1 MIREDNEMLKECKR
15 KVRTWRPR
23 RGHCCCQ
30 IWRQGDQH
38 EVGRDQQCGPRGLSV
53 DGEELQQKAPRDL
66 SYEQGA
72 AGSEHYAFGGAVC
85 CHEDKSNFSQESG
98 TDHVRMEVT
107 PHGSALDG

>member
-1 MIREDNEMLKECKR
+1 MRCLKKV

-23 RGHCCCQ
+23 QCGSQ
-30 IWRQGDQH
+30 IWRPRNQH
-38 EVGRDQQCGPRGLSV
+38 GVGRDQQCGPRGLSV
-53 DGEELQQKAPRDL
+53 DGEELQQKARRDL